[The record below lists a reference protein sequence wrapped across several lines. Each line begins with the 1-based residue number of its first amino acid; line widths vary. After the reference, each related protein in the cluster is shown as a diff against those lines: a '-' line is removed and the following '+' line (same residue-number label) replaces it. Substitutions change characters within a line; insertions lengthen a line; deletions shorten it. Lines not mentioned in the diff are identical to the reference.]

1 MAASDCATGLGLSA
15 NNPGSFANL
24 ENDLTEAEAA
34 ATAAWDIA
42 QIGAALLLA
51 DVPAIPLLPL
61 ISLGFAIYEIAGLFS
76 GRPKNQDTDN
86 VIGAYNDSAYWPLH
100 ALAAD
105 LAEMLKNGAPISDSR
120 SQIQAQFSQLKQGT
134 IESIQGYA
142 GWPPG
147 ASSPGYWQ
155 LQRFIDASWALSGQG
170 QPAVL
175 NAVKAMDRFTE
186 ILACLKQQQQ
196 SAGGGGSGGGG
207 GGGGTTQPPTPASL
221 CQSGNPDTDEIVD
234 SCIATQTSLQQILAA
249 IQALGSTKPGG
260 EVDACCTAVVNA
272 IASVAAAL
280 GNITALLS
288 APASPATP
296 IDLSGIVAALG
307 ELVTAVAGF
316 PPLLEAITTAI
327 ANGLGAIA
335 ISLGP
340 DLGGAIQ
347 NIANAINSGN
357 TADLIPAGMV
367 DAMVANG
374 SMPAP
379 IAQFFSDRPASWS
392 FSGLLSGIGH
402 FLVGQL
408 NPELGDQVIANI
420 NAINAGASPPYQPFH
435 SLLDVLLGTILIIG
449 IWWGKI
455 AVNIAADLMPVA
467 QSVLANIGK
476 AIGDVIPGGLGAVP
490 PGVGAP
496 AVAALNFVKGAPAAG
511 ELITTANYST
521 IVQDAMGRAGLMG
534 MTAWAAA
541 MVGGF
546 LLGPWEKYWGEVAAM
561 IATAAGFEE
570 ITERALAPFLDAIIR
585 NRAIQD
591 ANQKWPT
598 RVPPGPQGLALFAR
612 RKIGPAQADQLQD
625 FAGLDPTWR
634 PAMYLG
640 AYRPVTPF
648 VLASAF
654 VDQPLDRNVIL
665 DILQDN
671 AYSDSHAN
679 TMADAIVYKSIANV
693 RNAYLSQLITGY
705 GKGVVGDAELQQAL
719 TDFNFSPQAQQY
731 VMSHVLILR
740 REVLAA
746 ETEKQIVPQI
756 VAGLITPAAAQQQL
770 EIAGVQPWYAE
781 LITGLAAVRAEIA
794 VTKKE
799 LKAEEKLQAKQQLAL
814 QRTALADFANGSI
827 NAEAL
832 AAALIAAGLDPVV
845 AASVVAEKSAT
856 QLGRLK
862 LVYGQLLTPA
872 EAKLQTERVDAVKN
886 QLKEQLITY
895 QQALAQL
902 KGFGVTSA
910 DANAIVAGVAAAIAA
925 ASTVGTLLNPL
936 TGLPG

>member
-1 MAASDCATGLGLSA
+1 MRSSIRAS
-15 NNPGSFANL
+15 
-24 ENDLTEAEAA
+24 
-34 ATAAWDIA
+34 
-42 QIGAALLLA
+42 
-51 DVPAIPLLPL
+51 
-61 ISLGFAIYEIAGLFS
+61 
-76 GRPKNQDTDN
+76 RPKPRCNKF
-86 VIGAYNDSAYWPLH
+86 V
-100 ALAAD
+100 
-105 LAEMLKNGAPISDSR
+105 
-120 SQIQAQFSQLKQGT
+120 
-134 IESIQGYA
+134 
-142 GWPPG
+142 
-147 ASSPGYWQ
+147 
-155 LQRFIDASWALSGQG
+155 
-170 QPAVL
+170 
-175 NAVKAMDRFTE
+175 
-186 ILACLKQQQQ
+186 
-196 SAGGGGSGGGG
+196 
-207 GGGGTTQPPTPASL
+207 
-221 CQSGNPDTDEIVD
+221 
-234 SCIATQTSLQQILAA
+234 AA
-249 IQALGSTKPGG
+249 IQALGSTTPGG

-280 GNITALLS
+280 GNITALLT

-296 IDLSGIVAALG
+296 IDLSGIVAAVQ
-307 ELVTAVAGF
+307 ELVAAVANY
-316 PPLLEAITTAI
+316 PPAMEACCALI
-327 ANGLGAIA
+327 ANQLGAIA
-335 ISLGP
+335 TALGP

-347 NIANAINSGN
+347 NIANAITSGN

-367 DAMVANG
+367 EAMVANG

-379 IAQFFSDRPASWS
+379 IAQFFSDRPAGWS
-392 FSGLLSGIGH
+392 ISGLISGIGA
-402 FLVGQL
+402 FVAGGL
-408 NPELGDQVIANI
+408 NPNLGAEVAQNI
-420 NAINAGASPPYQPFH
+420 QAVQAGQPPPNQPVH
-435 SLLDVLLGTILIIG
+435 SLLDIPIYLLCLIGSYWTNWAVTLAGAGLPAAQNVLKTIG
-449 IWWGKI
+449 A
-455 AVNIAADLMPVA
+455 AVTNA
-467 QSVLANIGK
+467 
-476 AIGDVIPGGLGAVP
+476 IPGGAGAVP
-490 PGVGAP
+490 IGIGAP
-496 AVAALNFVKGAPAAG
+496 AVAALQYVTSAPPPG
-511 ELITTANYST
+511 ELITTGNYQA

-534 MTAWAAA
+534 FTAWAAA

-546 LLGPWEKYWGEVAAM
+546 LLGPWEKYWGETAAM
-561 IATAAGFEE
+561 IATAAGFDE
-570 ITERALAPFLDAIIR
+570 IAERAIGPFLDAIIR

-598 RVPPGPQGLALFAR
+598 RVPPGTQGLALLSR
-612 RKIGPAQADQLQD
+612 RKITQAQADQLQD

-634 PAMYLG
+634 PAMYAG
-640 AYRPVTPF
+640 AYRAAQPRTLVQ
-648 VLASAF
+648 AF
-654 VDQPLDRNVIL
+654 LDQPIDQTQLTAM
-665 DILQDN
+665 LQDS
-671 AYSDSHAN
+671 ALSDTN
-679 TMADAIVYKSIANV
+679 VTFMAQAITYKSISNV
-693 RNAYLSQLITGY
+693 RQAYLSQLITGY
-705 GKGVVGDAELQQAL
+705 GKGVVGDAELQQAM

-756 VAGLITPAAAQQQL
+756 VNGLITPAAAQQQL

-832 AAALIAAGLDPVV
+832 GAALIAAGLDPVV
-845 AASVVAEKSAT
+845 AAAVVAEKSAT

-902 KGFGVTSA
+902 KSFGVTSA

-936 TGLPG
+936 TGLPP